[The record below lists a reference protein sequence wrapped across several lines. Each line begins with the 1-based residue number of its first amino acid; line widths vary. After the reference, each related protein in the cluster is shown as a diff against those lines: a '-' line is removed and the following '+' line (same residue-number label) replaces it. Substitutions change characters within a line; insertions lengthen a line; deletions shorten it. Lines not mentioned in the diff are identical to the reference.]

1 MPSSE
6 KAKKKILKENYFD
19 VFLEGFVCL
28 VIYWQEQSG
37 TRRGQKEVDWNRVLV
52 VLVHDYNWVSL
63 FGEICSCCISIV
75 RKQFLSSSKIENRKN
90 CHHFKAAGMYRDAGL
105 VRILLKDKE
114 LSRNLSCYARH
125 RLQESAELKSE
136 K

>member
-52 VLVHDYNWVSL
+52 VLVHDYN
-63 FGEICSCCISIV
+63 
-75 RKQFLSSSKIENRKN
+75 
-90 CHHFKAAGMYRDAGL
+90 
-105 VRILLKDKE
+105 
-114 LSRNLSCYARH
+114 
-125 RLQESAELKSE
+125 
-136 K
+136 